1 LFLLFLFEVCPDTSS
16 FVIGVLRVSTK
27 FWGKG
32 NLGKDPVLKSVKKD
46 GEDRSVC
53 EMRIMFDRMVPDG
66 DNGFI
71 NKGGFWMNVN
81 AWGSLGESC
90 ARMLRK
96 GMRVKVEGSQ
106 VQHDWK
112 DGETGQDKSRIE
124 LVADD
129 VTLDLRW
136 IETVVL
142 SPRDK

>member
-1 LFLLFLFEVCPDTSS
+1 M
-16 FVIGVLRVSTK
+16 K
-27 FWGKG
+27 
-32 NLGKDPVLKSVKKD
+32 
-46 GEDRSVC
+46 
-53 EMRIMFDRMVPDG
+53 
-66 DNGFI
+66 
-71 NKGGFWMNVN
+71 VN